1 MALGSPTMWLVIA
14 WVVLS
19 VVLIALGTQLRHKGR
34 RGAGWG
40 LVAAGVVVTLAPLW
54 GLLYLVSPLSDPTTI
69 WVEGFEPAKDPGLTV
84 ELRHTRDFED
94 GTEYHFGN
102 AGGPERVAG
111 VFEDQ
116 HPDGVVTLGDPPSG
130 PRDNSSIWHLSTDA
144 ARYDL
149 TYSAD
154 SNWYNL
160 ALQVAVLH
168 PAGGGRDLRIPFPRT
183 ALDTTALTEGQQYIN
198 PWSAD
203 QWHDFYRDIPSAEVN
218 GDTITVTSA
227 QGPPATIAL
236 GNGVATITIND

>member
-1 MALGSPTMWLVIA
+1 MKS
-14 WVVLS
+14 
-19 VVLIALGTQLRHKGR
+19 
-34 RGAGWG
+34 
-40 LVAAGVVVTLAPLW
+40 
-54 GLLYLVSPLSDPTTI
+54 LLLVSLLALSIADGHSEDRPFLLRRFRALENSERATIRVLAQERSPHRVPQFLTGKFAEHLGWNIYNGMDAQVLRNPTFATYSFAT
-69 WVEGFEPAKDPGLTV
+69 GQTD
-84 ELRHTRDFED
+84 
-94 GTEYHFGN
+94 
-102 AGGPERVAG
+102 
-111 VFEDQ
+111 
-116 HPDGVVTLGDPPSG
+116 PDGVVTLGDPASG

-203 QWHDFYRDIPSAEVN
+203 QWHDFYRDIASAEVN

-227 QGPPATIAL
+227 QGPTATIAL
-236 GNGVATITIND
+236 GNGVATITISD